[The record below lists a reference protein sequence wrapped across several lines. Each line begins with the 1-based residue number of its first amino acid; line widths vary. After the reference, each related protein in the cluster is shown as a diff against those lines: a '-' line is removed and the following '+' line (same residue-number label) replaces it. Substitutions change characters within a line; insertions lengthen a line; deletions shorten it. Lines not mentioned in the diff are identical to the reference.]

1 MAFRLLTNTTLR
13 AIRPLSVPVSFRATV
28 ARPAVN
34 LSVLHSVRTY
44 AKKKDNKKD
53 SKKATSRQNDSEDE
67 VAKEPLFDEDQFEKR
82 YEQCITSLKEHLS
95 NIRVGRANP
104 SLLDSVK
111 VRIENTN
118 FSLNDL
124 AQVTV
129 RDPQTLMVISHDED
143 YVASIDKAIR
153 DAGLNLNPMI
163 ESKGIRVPIPKTT
176 KETRDK
182 MAKMV
187 TSTGEQTK
195 TKIRGIRQDGMK
207 LLKEDKKHQSA
218 DDIKKLEKSVQN
230 MTDKFNKT
238 IDDLLKT
245 KVKEIQL

>member
-1 MAFRLLTNTTLR
+1 M
-13 AIRPLSVPVSFRATV
+13 SFRVLSRVIASRTV
-28 ARPAVN
+28 QSTVSLTAVKARTTVIPALVFP
-34 LSVLHSVRTY
+34 VLQPVRTY
-44 AKKKDNKKD
+44 AKKNKDSNKK
-53 SKKATSRQNDSEDE
+53 SRHIEQEE
-67 VAKEPLFDEDQFEKR
+67 TVVEPLFDQDKFQGR
-82 YEQCITSLKEHLS
+82 YEQCIQSLKEHLS
-95 NIRVGRANP
+95 NIRVGRAAP

-111 VRIENTN
+111 VRIENT
-118 FSLNDL
+118 SYPLKDL

-143 YVASIDKAIR
+143 YVSSIDKAIR

-182 MAKMV
+182 MAKLV
-187 TSTGEQTK
+187 NTTGEQSK
-195 TKIRGIRQDGMK
+195 TKIRSIRQDAMK

-230 MTDKFNKT
+230 MTDKFNKA
-238 IDDLLKT
+238 IDDLLKA